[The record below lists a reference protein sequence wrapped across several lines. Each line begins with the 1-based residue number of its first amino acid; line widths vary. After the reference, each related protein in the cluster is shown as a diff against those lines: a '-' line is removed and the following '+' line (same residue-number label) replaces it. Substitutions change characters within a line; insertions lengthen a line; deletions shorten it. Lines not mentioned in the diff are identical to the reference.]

1 MWVVQL
7 KTVGCAGFASD
18 EAAKKHQMLMKL
30 AVCDSLC
37 TMRKV
42 CHTLLIERILLK
54 TFSITIT
61 FMRGTSTLH
70 VLQSLYCYVVQG
82 HYQCWIVTNLKWHI
96 ADKSYILLG
105 TGEWIC
111 WPLRSDGKTCRMP
124 LLEKEGQ
131 YLLGGFCFSRFCY
144 LSHELVQSEHRLSH
158 MVKAPCQLET
168 ELNCPTYNV
177 SFVVGRW
184 LVWQWT

>member
-30 AVCDSLC
+30 AACDLLC

-42 CHTLLIERILLK
+42 CHTLLIESILSK

-61 FMRGTSTLH
+61 FMRGTSMLH

-82 HYQCWIVTNLKWHI
+82 HYQC
-96 ADKSYILLG
+96 
-105 TGEWIC
+105 
-111 WPLRSDGKTCRMP
+111 
-124 LLEKEGQ
+124 
-131 YLLGGFCFSRFCY
+131 
-144 LSHELVQSEHRLSH
+144 
-158 MVKAPCQLET
+158 
-168 ELNCPTYNV
+168 
-177 SFVVGRW
+177 
-184 LVWQWT
+184 